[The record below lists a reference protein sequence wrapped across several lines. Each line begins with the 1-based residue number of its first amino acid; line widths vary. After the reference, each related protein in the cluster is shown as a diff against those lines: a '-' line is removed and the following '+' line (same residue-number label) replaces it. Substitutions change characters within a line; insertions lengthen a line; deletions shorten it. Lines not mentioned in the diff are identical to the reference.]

1 MILIIP
7 YNNYINK
14 VPCMSGCLM
23 YETQFIIMKGDIVM
37 QSDAPESIGS
47 IAAAVAPILML
58 LFALYSM
65 AHVWG

>member
-1 MILIIP
+1 M
-7 YNNYINK
+7 NK
-14 VPCMSGCLM
+14 VPCMSGGLM
-23 YETQFIIMKGDIVM
+23 YDAQIIIMKGDIVM
-37 QSDAPESIGS
+37 QSTAPESKGS

>member
-1 MILIIP
+1 
-7 YNNYINK
+7 
-14 VPCMSGCLM
+14 MSGGLRDDA
-23 YETQFIIMKGDIVM
+23 QIIIMKGDIVM
-37 QSDAPESIGS
+37 QSTAPESKGS